1 MDFKNRALLTAA
13 ALVAAGTVTATTA
26 GAEPAVADR
35 SPQVHYTASID
46 GDSAVITVDDGG
58 ELIMDSGTF
67 QIRTTSGQLL
77 AGVPLELHV
86 DDIAFPIDVAV
97 TGNTARLT
105 PSLDLARAHYRPIM
119 QPAASQASSERE
131 QDALARVGS
140 AIAKG
145 VGIGGIIGAAGA
157 GVIGCLLG
165 GFAGA
170 VVTAPLAMMLGAGP
184 VVGCLIGAASF
195 APTGAVT
202 GVLHAAAPVAI
213 PAFLEYFTTVNT

>member
-1 MDFKNRALLTAA
+1 MDVKNRALMTAA
-13 ALVAAGTVTATTA
+13 ALVAVGTVTAATA
-26 GAEPAVADR
+26 HAEPPAVDQA
-35 SPQVHYTASID
+35 SQVHYTASVD
-46 GDSAVITVDDGG
+46 GDSAVITVDADG
-58 ELIMDSGTF
+58 ELIADGGIF
-67 QIRTTSGQLL
+67 QIRTTAGQVL

-86 DDIAFPIDVAV
+86 DDIAFPIDVTL

-105 PSLDLARAHYRPIM
+105 PSLDLARAHYRPLT
-119 QPAASQASSERE
+119 QPAAGQPSSERE

-140 AIAKG
+140 TLAKG

-165 GFAGA
+165 GVAGA
-170 VVTAPLAMMLGAGP
+170 VATAPLAMMLGAGP
-184 VVGCLIGAASF
+184 VIGCLIGAASL

-202 GVLHAAAPVAI
+202 GVLRAALPVAI